1 MCDITR
7 PRRWRSCYR
16 RHDHQ
21 CSTCKERGPAN
32 IPSLKNSV
40 LPQLTFSYRLSLPFS
55 LIIMF
60 FFFFFRGKTPRRTR
74 SGAPAPLFLRRR
86 PPPEKTGPCQA
97 TQATCCTHPLRR
109 HSNLE
114 SSSLNNAALLFF
126 FKTPKRTSSGAPA
139 PLFLRR
145 RPPPEKTGPCQAAC
159 MLHAQPKTPLLLRC
173 LLSRSATTL
182 YKKFQIVFIFE

>member
-60 FFFFFRGKTPRRTR
+60 FFFFFRGLQSAQAAARQRPF
-74 SGAPAPLFLRRR
+74 SSGGAPPPRKLDLARQRRQRVARTHSAAIPTHIAPVPFSLLIFFFFFFLEERLQGAQGAARQRPFSSGGAPPPRKLDRARQRR
-86 PPPEKTGPCQA
+86 PRVA
-97 TQATCCTHPLRR
+97 RTHT
-109 HSNLE
+109 
-114 SSSLNNAALLFF
+114 AAR
-126 FKTPKRTSSGAPA
+126 PK
-139 PLFLRR
+139 
-145 RPPPEKTGPCQAAC
+145 
-159 MLHAQPKTPLLLRC
+159 
-173 LLSRSATTL
+173 
-182 YKKFQIVFIFE
+182 